1 MGRVVA
7 EHVGGHPR
15 ATLVPLVRERGE
27 GRVGACRGIGSEVDE
42 RGISGWRSVLVG
54 GGTVGGEQVHSGGV
68 KPMLYSSD

>member
-7 EHVGGHPR
+7 EHVGEHSR

-27 GRVGACRGIGSEVDE
+27 GRVGACGVGSEVYE

-54 GGTVGGEQVHSGGV
+54 GGTVGGEQVHRRGNRG
-68 KPMLYSSD
+68 